1 MSTICRNKAVCVVV
15 SVWNVC
21 TMAQNSTAKMVI
33 EASDVEGA
41 AGGTGGV
48 VGGTV
53 EVASGISGVGAGG
66 TNSMIADPLTK
77 GLPPKLYHEHVAHM
91 GVVHIDDVSE

>member
-66 TNSMIADPLTK
+66 TNSMGSDSTHGSLALK
-77 GLPPKLYHEHVAHM
+77 AYQQNLYLRYYY
-91 GVVHIDDVSE
+91 